1 MSGQHGKRV
10 IWLGLTPEPE
20 RELPEAVAA
29 LRALDS
35 GTRQDTGSEVRRI
48 RHLILHGT
56 QRTWLRYLADV
67 TALVQRV
74 SAHPHAAP
82 TTRTALNAAETVLDH
97 HRMLI
102 GLPGSAYD
110 RVAAERDTL
119 TGIVGVL
126 RERLAHA

>member
-1 MSGQHGKRV
+1 MHGRRV
-10 IWLGLTPEPE
+10 VWLGLTPEPE
-20 RELPEAVAA
+20 RELPEAVAT

-35 GTRQDTGSEVRRI
+35 GTRQDTDSEVRRI

-74 SAHPHAAP
+74 SAHPRAAS
-82 TTRTALNAAETVLDH
+82 TTRTALDAAETVLDH

-110 RVAAERDTL
+110 RVAADRDAL
-119 TGIVGVL
+119 SGIVGVL

>member
-29 LRALDS
+29 LRALES
-35 GTRQDTGSEVRRI
+35 GTRQDTDAEVRRI

-67 TALVQRV
+67 TALVQRG
-74 SAHPHAAP
+74 SAHPHTA
-82 TTRTALNAAETVLDH
+82 RTALSAAETVLDH

-110 RVAAERDTL
+110 RVAADRDTL
-119 TGIVGVL
+119 AGIVGVL